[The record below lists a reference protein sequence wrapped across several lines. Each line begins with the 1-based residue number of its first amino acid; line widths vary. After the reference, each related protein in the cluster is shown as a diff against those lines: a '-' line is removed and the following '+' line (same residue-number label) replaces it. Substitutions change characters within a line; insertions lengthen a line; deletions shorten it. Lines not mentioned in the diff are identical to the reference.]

1 MSRFLTSAWMVLIT
15 LLLLTTLRWFDPT
28 PVQRLRLLNF
38 DGYQALLEKT
48 TSDKIVLYDI
58 GEEFL
63 KEHGQWPPKRTV
75 FAQLIAD
82 LYNAGAGLV
91 VLNILFAE
99 EDRLGG
105 DSDFVSVLQQVPV
118 VGTQVASARA
128 LDDEA
133 TPRGLSYSG
142 DPFPWLF
149 EYPGAVKNIKPIA
162 DALAGIGMVSTVP
175 EVDGVVR
182 RMPLF
187 VRVGEKVI
195 YPSLPMEILRVLV
208 NSKSAQIKTEAAGI
222 SKVRVRGFP
231 IVETDPYARIWIDFS
246 TEIPRNVDVT
256 GKVVIVGLTAEGLTQ
271 TVPTPFGAVD
281 IHEFNA
287 KTLHTIMSGTSIK
300 RWDIANQLEI
310 LDFFLF
316 GLILIVLVPRVG
328 MKWTLPIVLL
338 LFSSGAYSAVYAF
351 NHYKILFDLS
361 YPLLGGL
368 LLYIQL
374 LFNKYAREYAAK
386 MLIKKQFGTYLSPAM
401 VMILQKNPELL
412 KLGGETKKLSILF
425 ADIRGF
431 TPISEQYKTN
441 PQGLTSLINRFLTP
455 MTDLIMSRDGT
466 IDKYMGDC
474 IMAFWNAP
482 VNVDEHEK
490 QAVESALEMVDRLDE
505 LNVELESEGKMPI
518 KIGIGIN
525 TGEVVVGNM
534 GSNNRFD
541 YSILGDAANL
551 ASRLEGQSKGYGVT
565 IILGEETA
573 HAIEEELYCIELDK
587 IAVKGKTDAIRIF
600 TVLGRTDWVFN
611 NTNWYALDQ
620 QHEKFLQYYRGQKWS
635 FAEKWATDLRD
646 AWPDMANYYDV
657 MLERIKIYKNESP
670 GDDWDGVYRAETK

>member
-1 MSRFLTSAWMVLIT
+1 MKLWTSAWMVVIT
-15 LLLLTTLRWFDPT
+15 LLILTTVRWWDPT

-75 FAQLIAD
+75 FAQLTAD

-91 VLNILFAE
+91 VFNILFAE

-105 DSDFVSVLQQVPV
+105 DADFISVLQQVPV
-118 VGTQVASARA
+118 VGTQVASVRGR
-128 LDDEA
+128 DDDA

-142 DPFPWLF
+142 NPFPYLF
-149 EYPGAVKNIKPIA
+149 QYPGAVKNIKPIA

-231 IVETDPYARIWIDFS
+231 IVETDPHARIWIDFS
-246 TEIPRNVDVT
+246 TDIVRNPEFVS

-328 MKWTLPIVLL
+328 MKWTLPIVLF
-338 LFSSGAYSAVYAF
+338 LFSTGAYSAVYAF
-351 NHYKILFDLS
+351 NHYKILFDVS

-368 LLYIQL
+368 LLYVQL

-431 TPISEQYKTN
+431 TPISEQYKTD

-455 MTDLIMSRDGT
+455 MTDYIMVRDGT

-482 VNVDEHEK
+482 VNVENHEMK
-490 QAVESALEMVDRLDE
+490 AVESALGMVQRLKE
-505 LNVELESEGKMPI
+505 LNDELESEGLMPI

-573 HAIEEELYCIELDK
+573 TAVEHELFSVELDS
-587 IAVKGKTDAIRIF
+587 IAVKGKKEAVRIF
-600 TVLGRTDWVFN
+600 TVLGNNDWVFH
-611 NTNWYALDQ
+611 NTAWYFNQQ
-620 QHEKFLQYYRGQKWS
+620 QHEKFLKLYRGQAWETAAR
-635 FAEKWATDLRD
+635 FATDLKRE
-646 AWPDMANYYDV
+646 WPEMAAYYDI
-657 MLERIKIYKNESP
+657 MLDRIESYKENDP
-670 GDDWDGVYRAETK
+670 GENWDGTYHAETK